1 MVAIIWGVDN
11 GSFFVPFGVLTFWRP
26 FARFLF
32 YRKHISVDDKD
43 LEGVVERL
51 SSIDFYWHTLSVKGK
66 GLAYCGVT
74 LVPPCSLKAFID
86 SIADIPELCELK
98 KLFKKAL
105 DKNKWVIHY
114 GI

>member
-1 MVAIIWGVDN
+1 MTNMNRGNTNA
-11 GSFFVPFGVLTFWRP
+11 
-26 FARFLF
+26 
-32 YRKHISVDDKD
+32 
-43 LEGVVERL
+43 
-51 SSIDFYWHTLSVKGK
+51 
-66 GLAYCGVT
+66 
-74 LVPPCSLKAFID
+74 LKAFID